1 MLILLPP
8 VMIGFAKSVLRVE
21 ESGEEPCQEVNC
33 GDGHANAEEYARQ
46 DSLRAAFTKSEGQSG
61 DHNGDE

>member
-1 MLILLPP
+1 VLILLRV
-8 VMIGFAKSVLRVE
+8 VMIGFAKNVLRE

-46 DSLRAAFTKSEGQSG
+46 DSLRSAFTKSEGQSG

>member
-1 MLILLPP
+1 MLILLPL
-8 VMIGFAKSVLRVE
+8 VMIGFAKSVLRVK

-33 GDGHANAEEYARQ
+33 GDGHANAEEHARQ
-46 DSLRAAFTKSEGQSG
+46 DSFRSAFTKSEGQSG